1 MKTDKYI
8 YEFSIDN
15 EIEKEIVEI
24 SKNEK
29 GEEVK
34 TLKKVKEKS
43 PVYFRILRPD
53 RKTFEEAELFYGVKV
68 SEGIRLGLLTK
79 SLIAKRYQ
87 DDGGALSES
96 EKQRYA
102 TLYVTLYVKQTELE
116 KVQANLTK
124 LEKEDQEA
132 KMKDLLNE
140 ILNIKKD
147 LANLELQQSSV
158 FDQTAENRARNQVI
172 LWWVLNLS
180 YVSYDEKITF
190 SPIFKG
196 LTFENKLTAYDLIED
211 QSDLVLSGGIR
222 KLAYFISLWY
232 MGKASTE
239 EEFKSLEE
247 FFDS

>member
-15 EIEKEIVEI
+15 EIEKEVVEI

-124 LEKEDQEA
+124 LEKEEQET

-172 LWWVLNLS
+172 LW
-180 YVSYDEKITF
+180 
-190 SPIFKG
+190 
-196 LTFENKLTAYDLIED
+196 
-211 QSDLVLSGGIR
+211 
-222 KLAYFISLWY
+222 
-232 MGKASTE
+232 
-239 EEFKSLEE
+239 
-247 FFDS
+247 

>member
-1 MKTDKYI
+1 MKPDKYI
-8 YEFSIDN
+8 YEFSILQ
-15 EIEKEIVEI
+15 EKEKEVSES

-34 TLKKVKEKS
+34 IVKKVREKA

-102 TLYVTLYVKQTELE
+102 VLYVSLYSKQSELE
-116 KVQANLTK
+116 RIQANFDK
-124 LEKEDQEA
+124 LSKEENEKKIENI
-132 KMKDLLNE
+132 LNE
-140 ILNIKKD
+140 ILNIKKELSD
-147 LANLELQQSSV
+147 LEMQQSSV

-180 YVSYDEKITF
+180 YLSYDDKITF
-190 SPIFKG
+190 SPIFEG
-196 LTFENKLTAYDLIED
+196 ITFENKLTNYDLIEEQED
-211 QSDLVLSGGIR
+211 QLLSAAIK

-232 MGKASTE
+232 MGKANTQ
-239 EEFKSLEE
+239 EEFKALED

>member
-1 MKTDKYI
+1 MRPEKYI
-8 YEFSIDN
+8 YEFSVN
-15 EIEKEIVEI
+15 SEIENEVPEL

-34 TLKKVKEKS
+34 ILKKVKETK
-43 PVYFRILRPD
+43 PVYFRILKPD

-102 TLYVTLYVKQTELE
+102 TLYVTLYTKQTELE
-116 KVQANLTK
+116 RVQANFDKLTK
-124 LEKEDQEA
+124 EEHEEKI
-132 KMKDLLNE
+132 KGILNE
-140 ILNIKKD
+140 ILEIKKE
-147 LANLELQQSSV
+147 LAQLELQQSSV

-180 YVSYDEKITF
+180 YVSYDEKLTF
-190 SPIFKG
+190 SPVFQG
-196 LTFENKLTAYDLIED
+196 NSFESKLTAYDLIEEQD
-211 QSDLVLSGGIR
+211 DSVLSSGIK

-232 MGKASTE
+232 MGKASTQQ
-239 EEFKSLEE
+239 EFKSLEE

>member
-1 MKTDKYI
+1 MKIDKYI
-8 YEFSIDN
+8 YEFSVQSEN
-15 EIEKEIVEI
+15 EVEVPEI
-24 SKNEK
+24 SKDEK

-34 TLKKVKEKS
+34 ILKKVKQKT
-43 PVYFRILRPD
+43 PVYFRILKPD

-87 DDGGALSES
+87 DDGGALSET

-102 TLYVTLYVKQTELE
+102 TLYVTLYAKQAELE
-116 KVQANLTK
+116 RIQANFDK
-124 LEKEDQEA
+124 ISKEEHEEKIKEI
-132 KMKDLLNE
+132 LNE
-140 ILNIKKD
+140 ILEIKKD
-147 LANLELQQSSV
+147 LTELEMQQSSV

-180 YVSYDEKITF
+180 YVSYDDKVTF
-190 SPIFKG
+190 SPIFTG
-196 LTFENKLTAYDLIED
+196 TSFETKLASYDVIED
-211 QSDLVLSGGIR
+211 QDDKVLSAGIK

-232 MGKASTE
+232 MGKAATT

>member
-8 YEFSIDN
+8 YEFLIEN
-15 EIEKEIVEI
+15 EIEKEVQEN
-24 SKNEK
+24 SKNDK
-29 GEEVK
+29 GEEIK
-34 TLKKVKEKS
+34 ILKKIKEKS
-43 PVYFRILRPD
+43 PVHFRILRPD
-53 RKTFEEAELFYGVKV
+53 RRTFEEAELFYGVKV
-68 SEGIRLGLLTK
+68 SEGIRLGLMTK

-102 TLYVTLYVKQTELE
+102 TLYVTLYIKQTELE

-124 LEKEDQEA
+124 VAEEDQEA
-132 KMKDLLNE
+132 KIKELLNE

-147 LANLELQQSSV
+147 LANLESQQSSV

-180 YVSYDEKITF
+180 YVSYDEKLTF
-190 SPIFKG
+190 SPVFKG

-211 QSDLVLSGGIR
+211 QEDVLLSSGIR
-222 KLAYFISLWY
+222 KLAYLISLWY

>member
-15 EIEKEIVEI
+15 EIEKEVVEI

-29 GEEVK
+29 DEEVK
-34 TLKKVKEKS
+34 TLKKIKEKS

-124 LEKEDQEA
+124 LEKEEQET

-211 QSDLVLSGGIR
+211 QSDLTLSGGIR